1 MKKFI
6 LLILIIILL
15 FFAYLFIFN
24 NRTIQNAINNLTT
37 SSSQDKNIKSDKNKK
52 NSINPKPLPKE
63 KTSNPKPKDL
73 IQEEINSMSLD
84 EKIGQ
89 LVISGVEGT
98 SIDPTIKDFIQKK
111 YIGGVIFFSRNVST
125 AQQVLN
131 LTNSIKNTN
140 KSNKIPLFISV
151 DEEGGLVS
159 RLPKEFIK
167 LPKNSYIGKI
177 DNPKFSYDIGK
188 SIGKE
193 ISALGYNM
201 DFAPVMD
208 INSNPKNPVIGT
220 RSFGNNEKI
229 VSELGVATM
238 KGLQSENIIPVIKHF
253 PGHGDTSVD
262 SHIGLPIVNNGL
274 NRLNNFELVPFKSAI
289 NNGADVVMVSHILLS
304 KLDNQYP
311 ASLSSKII
319 TNLLRKQL
327 NFKGVIITDDM
338 TMGAISKNYGIGD
351 AAVKSLLAGSDIIL
365 VCHEYDNV
373 TKVLDSIKLAVK
385 DNVISEQRINQS
397 LYRILSLKE
406 KYKLNNNSI
415 NNLNINDVNT
425 YIKSILN
432 KFTK

>member
-1 MKKFI
+1 MKKFLFLI
-6 LLILIIILL
+6 LLIIILSL
-15 FFAYLFIFN
+15 AYSFIFN
-24 NRTIQNAINNLTT
+24 TKVIQNTLNNSTKSQSKEEDIN
-37 SSSQDKNIKSDKNKK
+37 SDKTID
-52 NSINPKPLPKE
+52 NSINSKSSSKQP
-63 KTSNPKPKDL
+63 SKDL
-73 IQEEINSMSLD
+73 IQEKIDNMSLD

-89 LVISGVEGT
+89 LVISGVEST
-98 SIDPTIKDFIQKK
+98 SIDTTIQDFIQKK
-111 YIGGVIFFSRNVST
+111 YIGGVILFSRNVST

-131 LTNSIKNTN
+131 LTNSIKDTN

-167 LPKNSYIGKI
+167 LPKNSYIGEI

-193 ISALGYNM
+193 LSSLGYNM

-208 INSNPKNPVIGT
+208 INSNPKNPVIGA

-229 VSELGVATM
+229 VSELGIETM

-262 SHIGLPIVNNGL
+262 SHIGLPIVNNDL
-274 NRLNNFELVPFKSAI
+274 NRLKNFELVPFKSAI

-319 TNLLRKQL
+319 TDLLRNQL
-327 NFKGVIITDDM
+327 NFMGVIITDDM

-373 TKVLDSIKLAVK
+373 NKVLDSIKLAVK
-385 DNVISEQRINQS
+385 NNVISEQRINQS

-406 KYKLNNNSI
+406 KYKLNNNPI

-425 YIKSILN
+425 YIKNILN

>member
-1 MKKFI
+1 MKKFLFLI
-6 LLILIIILL
+6 LLIIILSL
-15 FFAYLFIFN
+15 AYSFIFN
-24 NRTIQNAINNLTT
+24 TKVIQNTLNNSTKSQSKEEDIN
-37 SSSQDKNIKSDKNKK
+37 SDKTID
-52 NSINPKPLPKE
+52 NSINSKSSSKQP
-63 KTSNPKPKDL
+63 SKDL
-73 IQEEINSMSLD
+73 IQEKIDNMSLD

-89 LVISGVEGT
+89 LVISGVEST
-98 SIDPTIKDFIQKK
+98 SIDPTIQDFIQKK
-111 YIGGVIFFSRNVST
+111 YIGGVILFSRNVST

-131 LTNSIKNTN
+131 LTNSIKDTN

-167 LPKNSYIGKI
+167 LPKNSYIGEI

-193 ISALGYNM
+193 LSSLGYNM

-208 INSNPKNPVIGT
+208 INSNPKNPVIGA

-229 VSELGVATM
+229 VSELGIETM

-262 SHIGLPIVNNGL
+262 SHIGLPIVNNDL
-274 NRLNNFELVPFKSAI
+274 NRLKNFELVPFKSAI

-319 TNLLRKQL
+319 TDLLRNQL
-327 NFKGVIITDDM
+327 NFMGVIITDDM

-373 TKVLDSIKLAVK
+373 NKVLDSIKLAVK
-385 DNVISEQRINQS
+385 NNVISEQRINQS

-406 KYKLNNNSI
+406 KYKLNNNPI

-425 YIKSILN
+425 YIKNILN

>member
-1 MKKFI
+1 MKKFLFLI
-6 LLILIIILL
+6 LLIIILSL
-15 FFAYLFIFN
+15 AYSFIFN
-24 NRTIQNAINNLTT
+24 TKVIQNTLNNSTKSQSKEEDIN
-37 SSSQDKNIKSDKNKK
+37 SDKTID
-52 NSINPKPLPKE
+52 NSINSKSSSKQP
-63 KTSNPKPKDL
+63 SKDL
-73 IQEEINSMSLD
+73 IQEKIDNMSLD

-89 LVISGVEGT
+89 LVISGVEST
-98 SIDPTIKDFIQKK
+98 SIDPTIQDFIQKK
-111 YIGGVIFFSRNVST
+111 YIGGVILFSRNVST

-131 LTNSIKNTN
+131 LTNSIKDTN

-167 LPKNSYIGKI
+167 LPKNSYIGEI

-193 ISALGYNM
+193 LSSLGYNM

-208 INSNPKNPVIGT
+208 INSNPKNPVIGA

-229 VSELGVATM
+229 VSELGIETM

-262 SHIGLPIVNNGL
+262 SHIGLPIVNNDL
-274 NRLNNFELVPFKSAI
+274 NRLKNFELAPFKSAI

-319 TNLLRKQL
+319 TDLLRNQL
-327 NFKGVIITDDM
+327 NFMGVIITDDM

-373 TKVLDSIKLAVK
+373 NKVLDSIKLAVK
-385 DNVISEQRINQS
+385 NNVISEQRINQS

-406 KYKLNNNSI
+406 KYKLNNNPI
-415 NNLNINDVNT
+415 NNVNINDVNT
-425 YIKSILN
+425 DIKNILN

>member
-1 MKKFI
+1 MKKFLFLI
-6 LLILIIILL
+6 LLIIILSL
-15 FFAYLFIFN
+15 AYSFIFN
-24 NRTIQNAINNLTT
+24 TKLIQNTLNNSTKSQSKEEDIN
-37 SSSQDKNIKSDKNKK
+37 SDKTID
-52 NSINPKPLPKE
+52 NSINSKSSSKQP
-63 KTSNPKPKDL
+63 SKDL
-73 IQEEINSMSLD
+73 IQEKIDNMSLD

-89 LVISGVEGT
+89 LVISGVEST
-98 SIDPTIKDFIQKK
+98 SIDTTIQDFIQKK
-111 YIGGVIFFSRNVST
+111 YIGGVILFSRNVST

-131 LTNSIKNTN
+131 LTNSIKDTN

-167 LPKNSYIGKI
+167 LPKNSYIGEI

-193 ISALGYNM
+193 LSSLGYNM

-208 INSNPKNPVIGT
+208 INSNPKNPVIGA

-229 VSELGVATM
+229 VSELGIETM

-262 SHIGLPIVNNGL
+262 SHIGLPIVNNDL
-274 NRLNNFELVPFKSAI
+274 NRLKNFELVPFKSAI

-319 TNLLRKQL
+319 TDLLRNQL
-327 NFKGVIITDDM
+327 NFMGVIITDDM

-373 TKVLDSIKLAVK
+373 NKVLDSIKLAVK
-385 DNVISEQRINQS
+385 NNVISEQRINQS

-406 KYKLNNNSI
+406 KYKLNNNPI

-425 YIKSILN
+425 YIKNILN